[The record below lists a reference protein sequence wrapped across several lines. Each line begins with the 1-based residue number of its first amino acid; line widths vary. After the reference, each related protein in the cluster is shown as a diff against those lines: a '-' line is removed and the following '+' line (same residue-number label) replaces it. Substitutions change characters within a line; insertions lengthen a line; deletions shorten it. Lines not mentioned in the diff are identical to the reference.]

1 MVHPRIANARDRAIC
16 DRQEIAKP
24 TPNGAPMTT
33 PVAVPTPTR
42 TRRLRIAIVAN
53 GIHQRGGMERASA
66 ELVQRIAPH
75 HDVHL
80 FSSDIADIDTA
91 NVTVHHIAPPKK
103 PFLLY
108 FWLFYMQTSRAV
120 RFADFD
126 IVHTVGGITK
136 RQNFVTAQ
144 YCQAAWGKIMDA
156 NPIGLDGINAYARF
170 MCRVAEKIERDTYGS
185 PDLLGVHSVSSQV
198 RTELNQHY
206 GLPQNK
212 VRVIH
217 NAVNQERFHPK
228 QRAYRAEIRARYGIP
243 EDVPLMVFAG
253 EYRRKGLANI
263 IRAMAKLSPSSG
275 KAHLL
280 AVGRGD
286 EAIYREL
293 ANTGGIAPSRVV
305 LAPATP
311 DIEKVLAAGDMFVFP
326 TFYEAFS
333 LVVTEA
339 LASGLAVIT
348 TQASGTAEV
357 LKNGESGIVLP
368 DPTDITALASA
379 IDALVAAPPAERERM
394 GQAARQAV
402 APLTWDN
409 IAAQI
414 EQYYFDVV

>member
-1 MVHPRIANARDRAIC
+1 
-16 DRQEIAKP
+16 
-24 TPNGAPMTT
+24 MTT
-33 PVAVPTPTR
+33 PSAVPTPNR

-80 FSSDIADIDTA
+80 FSSDIADIDTG

-108 FWLFYMQTSRAV
+108 FMLFYAQTSRAV
-120 RFADFD
+120 RFKDFD

-144 YCQAAWGKIMDA
+144 YCQAAWGKIMDRS
-156 NPIGLDGINAYARF
+156 PIGLDGLNAYARL
-170 MCRVAEKIERDTYGS
+170 MCRVAEKVERDTYGS

-198 RTELNQHY
+198 RTELHEHY
-206 GLPQNK
+206 GLPQSK

-217 NAVNQERFHPK
+217 NAVNQERFHPDK
-228 QRAYRAEIRARYGIP
+228 RAHRAEIRARYGIA

-253 EYRRKGLANI
+253 EWRRKGLANI
-263 IRAMAKLSPSSG
+263 IRAMAKLSPGSS
-275 KAHLL
+275 KVHLL

-286 EAIYREL
+286 EAIYRGL
-293 ANTGGIAPSRVV
+293 AEAGGVANRVV

-339 LASGLAVIT
+339 LASGLPVIT

-379 IDALVAAPPAERERM
+379 IDALVAATPAERERM
-394 GQAARQAV
+394 GAAARQAV

-414 EQYYFDVV
+414 EQFYFDVV